1 MVTYHMRGH
10 AWDRLDPSVPTF
22 DKMPPA

>member
-1 MVTYHMRGH
+1 VTYHLRGH